1 MENLKIGDNITYKCP
16 IWQAGSRG
24 CGRTW
29 KVFFEKVGE
38 RVESGTIVRLSP
50 QFVTLKVGDG
60 GVRKKKLKSIT
71 ILRGI

>member
-1 MENLKIGDNITYKCP
+1 MNKIKIGDNITYKCP
-16 IWQAGSRG
+16 IWRAGSRG

-29 KVFFEKVGE
+29 KVCFEKVGE

-60 GVRKKKLKSIT
+60 GIIKKKLKSIT
-71 ILRGI
+71 ILRWI